1 MGIKVNDELC
11 TGCRLCEMECSFAH
25 EGKFGTYLSRIR
37 VNKMEDVGID
47 YPVVCQMC
55 TNAPCIAACPNHA
68 LSKSAK
74 GTVVL
79 DESKCTSCGTCV
91 EACPFGA
98 MNLHPLKGLPISCDL
113 CGGDPKCVTGCPTG
127 ALEIVEPSYP
137 KRERELE
144 LIRIAQAK
152 RDRFTRKAASGLIK
166 EWGVEG

>member
-1 MGIKVNDELC
+1 
-11 TGCRLCEMECSFAH
+11 
-25 EGKFGTYLSRIR
+25 
-37 VNKMEDVGID
+37 
-47 YPVVCQMC
+47 
-55 TNAPCIAACPNHA
+55 
-68 LSKSAK
+68 
-74 GTVVL
+74 
-79 DESKCTSCGTCV
+79 
-91 EACPFGA
+91 